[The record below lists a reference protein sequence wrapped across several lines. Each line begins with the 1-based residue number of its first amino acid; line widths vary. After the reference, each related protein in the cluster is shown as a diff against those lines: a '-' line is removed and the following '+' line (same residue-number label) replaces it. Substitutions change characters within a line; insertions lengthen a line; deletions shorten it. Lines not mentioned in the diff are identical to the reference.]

1 MAEARLKRID
11 RSQSYWGRVDV
22 ETLIEP
28 NHAARA
34 IWELSGTLD
43 LSGFLQDNKS
53 VEGRAGAERTDP
65 RLLISVWVY
74 GLTLGIG
81 SARELER
88 RLEQEPGLRWLC
100 GDEAVSHHTLSD
112 FRVEHGAALEKIFS
126 QVLAALSQS
135 GLVRLEELTVDGT
148 KIQAQASAASLR
160 REPTLRE
167 RLKQAESVV
176 QQLSQTHSQEG
187 SARVEAARRR
197 AAREQQQRLQQALQ
211 ELQEIRPGKRA
222 DEREQ
227 ARVSMSEPQARVM
240 KNGQGGFAPSYNV
253 QSVVDAAHTIVV
265 DVEVTQAASDQQQ
278 LTPALERMQAQWPA
292 AEKPTVIV
300 DGGYLT
306 EHSILDADQRGVKLI
321 GPVLER
327 ESARQRGQQQS
338 LRQAGI
344 AAEFGPQAFRIL
356 ETGAALECPA
366 GKRLTRISQA
376 QNYDQYRAAASD
388 CAACSHRASCCP
400 HSGQRSVKIK
410 RTNPV
415 VEAFHERMRQQQCS
429 AIYKRR
435 GEIAEFPHAWWKDKF
450 RLRKFHVRGLV
461 KVRME
466 MKWAALAYNIQQW
479 IRLVWRPQ
487 VVQSAA

>member
-11 RSQSYWGRVDV
+11 RSQSYWGQVDL
-22 ETLIEP
+22 ESLIGP
-28 NHAARA
+28 DHAARA

-43 LSGFLQDNKS
+43 LSGFLIENKS

-65 RLLISVWVY
+65 RLLISLWVY

-100 GDEAVSHHTLSD
+100 GDSAVNHHTLSD

-126 QVLAALSQS
+126 EVLAALSQS

-167 RLKQAESVV
+167 RLQQAEAVV
-176 QQLSQTHSQEG
+176 KELSRSSEG

-197 AAREQQQRLQQALQ
+197 AAREQQQRLSRALE
-211 ELQEIRPGKRA
+211 ELQEIRHSKPA
-222 DEREQ
+222 EEREQ
-227 ARVSMSEPQARVM
+227 ARVSVSEPEARVM

-253 QSVVDAAHTIVV
+253 QTVVDGAQKIVL

-278 LTPALERMQAQWPA
+278 LQPALKRLQAQLPA
-292 AEKPTVIV
+292 AEKATVIV

-306 EHSILDADQRGVKLI
+306 EHSIAEAHKDGVKLI
-321 GPVLER
+321 GPALKREEPSERAKRQALE
-327 ESARQRGQQQS
+327 
-338 LRQAGI
+338 QAGI
-344 AAEFGPQAFRIL
+344 AAEFGAQAFRIL
-356 ETGAALECPA
+356 DEGAALECPA
-366 GKRLTRISQA
+366 GKRLSRISKA
-376 QNYDQYRAAASD
+376 RTHDQYRAAAQD
-388 CAACSHRASCCP
+388 CAACSHRVSCCP
-400 HSGQRSVKIK
+400 QSGRRSVKIK
-410 RTNPV
+410 RINPV
-415 VEAFHERMRQQQCS
+415 VEAFHQRMQQQDS
-429 AIYKRR
+429 SEIYKRR
-435 GEIAEFPHAWWKDKF
+435 GEIAEFPHAWWKEKF
-450 RLRKFHVRGLV
+450 RLRKFHVRGRA
-461 KVRME
+461 KVQRE

-487 VVQSAA
+487 LVLRTA

>member
-11 RSQSYWGRVDV
+11 RSQSYWGQVDV
-22 ETLIEP
+22 ESLIGPE
-28 NHAARA
+28 HAARA
-34 IWELSGTLD
+34 IWELSQGLD
-43 LSGFLQDNKS
+43 VSGFLEDNKS
-53 VEGRAGAERTDP
+53 VEGVAGADRTDP

-88 RLEQEPGLRWLC
+88 RLAQEPGLRWLC
-100 GDEAVSHHTLSD
+100 GDEAINHHTLSD
-112 FRVEHGAALEKIFS
+112 FRVEHSGALEKIFS

-135 GLVRLEELTVDGT
+135 GLVRLEQLTVDGT
-148 KIQAQASAASLR
+148 KVQAQASGGSLR
-160 REPTLRE
+160 REPSLRE
-167 RLKQAESVV
+167 RLEQAEAVV
-176 QQLSQTHSQEG
+176 KELSQSASDQG

-197 AAREQQQRLQQALQ
+197 AAREQQQRLQEALQ
-211 ELQEIRPGKRA
+211 ELQQIRQSKAA

-227 ARVSMSEPQARVM
+227 ARVSMSEPDARVM

-253 QSVVDAAHTIVV
+253 QSVVDAAHKIVL
-265 DVEVTQAASDQQQ
+265 DVEVTQAAGDQQQ
-278 LTPALERMQAQWPA
+278 LKPALERIQAQLPA
-292 AEKPTVIV
+292 AGKATVIV

-306 EHSILDADQRGVKLI
+306 DHSIAEANQRGVILV
-321 GPVLER
+321 GPALQREKARER
-327 ESARQRGQQQS
+327 GKQQS
-338 LRQAGI
+338 LEQAGI

-356 ETGAALECPA
+356 EHGAALECPA
-366 GKRLTRISQA
+366 GKPLARISRA
-376 QNYDQYRAAASD
+376 QNYDRYRAAASD
-388 CAACSHRASCCP
+388 CAACSHRTRCCP

-410 RTNPV
+410 RANPV
-415 VEAFHERMRQQQCS
+415 VEAFHQRMQQQECA

-450 RLRKFHVRGLV
+450 RLRKFHVRGLS
-461 KVRME
+461 KVRLE

-487 VVQSAA
+487 VVPGAV